1 MYIMKETDFYVLDW
15 GNGMVGIF
23 RGSTL
28 GQANNGS
35 KEHFFDDLKYV
46 MRLYDAETANI
57 HYLSSHE
64 ELNRMREERNLERKP
79 TLDKYL
85 ADFMSE
91 YETTHGFHAKYETH
105 KNKSW

>member
-1 MYIMKETDFYVLDW
+1 
-15 GNGMVGIF
+15 MVGIF

-28 GQANNGS
+28 DQANNGS

-46 MRLYDAETANI
+46 MKLYDAETANI

-64 ELNRMREERNLERKP
+64 ELNQMRKQRNLEQKP
-79 TLDKYL
+79 TLNKYL
-85 ADFMSE
+85 ANFMSE
-91 YETTHGFHAKYETH
+91 YETTHEFNAKYETH

>member
-15 GNGMVGIF
+15 GNGMVGIL

-28 GQANNGS
+28 DQVNNGS

-46 MRLYDAETANI
+46 MRLYKTESANI
-57 HYLSSHE
+57 HYISSHE
-64 ELNRMREERNLERKP
+64 ELNRMREQRNIERKP

-91 YETTHGFHAKYETH
+91 YETTHNFHAKYEIQ

>member
-1 MYIMKETDFYVLDW
+1 MKETDFYVLDW
-15 GNGMVGIF
+15 ENGMVGIF

-28 GQANNGS
+28 SQINNGS
-35 KEHFFDDLKYV
+35 KEDFFGDLKYV
-46 MRLYDAETANI
+46 MRLYDAESANI

-64 ELNRMREERNLERKP
+64 ELNRMREQRNIERKP
-79 TLDKYL
+79 TLDNYL

-91 YETTHGFHAKYETH
+91 YEIAHNFHTKYETQ

>member
-1 MYIMKETDFYVLDW
+1 MKETDFYVLDW

-46 MRLYDAETANI
+46 MRLYNSESANI

-64 ELNRMREERNLERKP
+64 ELNRMREQRNIERKP
-79 TLDKYL
+79 TLDEYL
-85 ADFMSE
+85 TDFMKE
-91 YETTHGFHAKYETH
+91 YEIAHGFHAKYETQ

>member
-1 MYIMKETDFYVLDW
+1 MKETDFYVLDW

-28 GQANNGS
+28 SQASNGS
-35 KEHFFDDLKYV
+35 KECFFDDLKYV
-46 MRLYDAETANI
+46 MREYDAETAKI

-64 ELNRMREERNLERKP
+64 ELNRMREERNIERKP
-79 TLDKYL
+79 TLDDYL

-91 YETTHGFHAKYETH
+91 YKTTHEFHAKYETH
-105 KNKSW
+105 KNGSW